1 MKKYIV
7 PEMQL
12 ISISASD
19 ILAGSDTDTCIDGGI
34 LFGAGD
40 TANLA
45 SEYTGEPIEE

>member
-19 ILAGSDTDTCIDGGI
+19 ILAGSDTCIDGGS
-34 LFGAGD
+34 LFSAGA